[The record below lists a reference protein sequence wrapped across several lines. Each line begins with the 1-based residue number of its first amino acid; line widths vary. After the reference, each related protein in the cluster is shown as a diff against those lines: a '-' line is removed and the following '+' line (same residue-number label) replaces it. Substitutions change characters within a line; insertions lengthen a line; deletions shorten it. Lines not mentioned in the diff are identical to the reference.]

1 MNALSVEAIP
11 AGGES
16 GVRANAPLK
25 LPAAVGW
32 GLFAVACF
40 HLAFQEPRL
49 AFLVVGYLAGVF
61 ELRRLASVRQAFYSG
76 LVVGLGVYV
85 PPMEFLWTIF
95 GPAALPLWLIL
106 ALFHAAFLA
115 MLQRIQTLAGSLWAL
130 LWAPVLWCGVEYL
143 RSEVW
148 WLKFTWFAAGTV
160 FQNGPQTVLSTW
172 GVYGVGMLSGWVA
185 GGFLL
190 LLESARRVQGIGLLA
205 GAGVLGGISFLRPL
219 PSAEMRPVRVAGVQL
234 EAPGVPEVTMALK
247 ELARAEPRAELVQ
260 LSEYTFDG
268 EVPAPIRDWCRRE
281 KKWLVAG
288 GRQAIGVASGG
299 GADRGEH
306 RPLERGA
313 AGSGERFYNTAF
325 VVSPEGEV
333 VFSQAKSRP
342 IQFFKDGEPA
352 PHQRLWESP
361 WGRLG
366 IAICYDAS
374 YRRVMDELV
383 RAGAEGLLVPTMDLE
398 TWGEAQHR
406 LNARMSRL
414 RVLEYGVPL
423 FRVAS
428 SGISQVLNERGELLA
443 SAPFPGP
450 GARLAA
456 ELPLRR
462 GGGRVPWDSV
472 LAPLCLL
479 VTAAVFIVLIG
490 LSSYSS
496 FHFRRRASA
505 ASDASSARLPS

>member
-1 MNALSVEAIP
+1 MKAFAAETIP
-11 AGGES
+11 AGDDSKVG
-16 GVRANAPLK
+16 AMAPLK
-25 LPAAVGW
+25 LPTALGW
-32 GLFAVACF
+32 GLFAVVCF
-40 HLAFQEPRL
+40 HLAFQESRL

-61 ELRRLASVRQAFYSG
+61 ELRRLATVRRAFYSG

-106 ALFHAAFLA
+106 ALFHAAFLG
-115 MLQRIQTLAGSLWAL
+115 MLQRVQAVAGSLWAL
-130 LWAPVLWCGVEYL
+130 LLAPVLWCGVEYL

-172 GVYGVGMLSGWVA
+172 GVYGIGMVAGWVA
-185 GGFLL
+185 GGLL
-190 LLESARRVQGIGLLA
+190 LLREGPRRIQGVGLLA
-205 GAGVLGGISFLRPL
+205 GAAVLVGISFLRPL
-219 PSAEMRPVRVAGVQL
+219 PPAEERPVRVAGVQL
-234 EAPGVPEVTMALK
+234 EAPGVPEVTMALNQ
-247 ELARAEPRAELVQ
+247 LARAEPQAELVQ

-268 EVPAPIRDWCRRE
+268 EVPATIRDWCRRE
-281 KKWLVAG
+281 RKWLVAG
-288 GRQAIGVASGG
+288 GRQAIGEASGG
-299 GADRGEH
+299 EADHGEH

-325 VVSPEGEV
+325 VVSPDGEV

-366 IAICYDAS
+366 VAICYDAS

-456 ELPLRR
+456 EWPLRR

-472 LAPLCLL
+472 LAPLCLSM
-479 VTAAVFIVLIG
+479 TAAVLIG
-490 LSSYSS
+490 LIGHSSYSS
-496 FHFRRRASA
+496 RHFRRRTSDAT
-505 ASDASSARLPS
+505 DASSARLPS

>member
-1 MNALSVEAIP
+1 M
-11 AGGES
+11 
-16 GVRANAPLK
+16 
-25 LPAAVGW
+25 
-32 GLFAVACF
+32 
-40 HLAFQEPRL
+40 
-49 AFLVVGYLAGVF
+49 
-61 ELRRLASVRQAFYSG
+61 
-76 LVVGLGVYV
+76 
-85 PPMEFLWTIF
+85 
-95 GPAALPLWLIL
+95 
-106 ALFHAAFLA
+106 
-115 MLQRIQTLAGSLWAL
+115 
-130 LWAPVLWCGVEYL
+130 
-143 RSEVW
+143 
-148 WLKFTWFAAGTV
+148 
-160 FQNGPQTVLSTW
+160 
-172 GVYGVGMLSGWVA
+172 
-185 GGFLL
+185 
-190 LLESARRVQGIGLLA
+190 
-205 GAGVLGGISFLRPL
+205 
-219 PSAEMRPVRVAGVQL
+219 
-234 EAPGVPEVTMALK
+234 
-247 ELARAEPRAELVQ
+247 
-260 LSEYTFDG
+260 
-268 EVPAPIRDWCRRE
+268 
-281 KKWLVAG
+281 VAG
-288 GRQAIGVASGG
+288 GREVVSE
-299 GADRGEH
+299 GAGTGSDRGEH
-306 RPLERGA
+306 RPLEQGA
-313 AGSGERFYNTAF
+313 ADSGERFYNTAF
-325 VVSPEGEV
+325 VVSPDGEV

-472 LAPLCLL
+472 LAPLCLWA
-479 VTAAVFIVLIG
+479 TAAIFAYLIG

-496 FHFRRRASA
+496 LHFRRRASA
-505 ASDASSARLPS
+505 ASDASSDRLPS